1 MKLVVLV
8 VESSFSQ
15 LFLLLRAFYIN
26 LYTFGTP
33 HKYIEMPLSRWPTCA
48 SFLAI
53 ETIPG
58 DGNCMFNAIARGLHQ
73 GGVTFFPNTNIVI
86 HTKSLRKYLADR
98 ITPEMVA
105 LLLNT
110 YGSIQSVDNWL
121 SHVSVDAPVESVRK
135 IVEQSSPVIYQGD
148 DWSLGILAEI
158 LHIHFIIMR
167 NDGKF
172 QAGMPNI
179 SDRKRP
185 ILILYFQDFE
195 NDGKTPPTGATVGHY
210 NLVKTKSTSQTLF
223 TWDTLPIC
231 ILKAFTLQFPKM
243 APPDDPLPKQP
254 LPDTPLP
261 KQTQPPPRGIV
272 PPSKEAP
279 PTILYP
285 MNTAI
290 KEPEI
295 PMTLIDLFVKSIKTM
310 PQRHQRKF
318 TKSSTLIQKYE
329 LNFTQIDATVI
340 VSMHVSPIGFLTY
353 KAVVTIHDA
362 IMGDEQSII
371 HDIDN
376 MDVFVQKINAKFEN
390 ETCVGIKVALGIHPN
405 SMSAM
410 TTIQKIDY

>member
-1 MKLVVLV
+1 
-8 VESSFSQ
+8 
-15 LFLLLRAFYIN
+15 
-26 LYTFGTP
+26 
-33 HKYIEMPLSRWPTCA
+33 
-48 SFLAI
+48 
-53 ETIPG
+53 
-58 DGNCMFNAIARGLHQ
+58 
-73 GGVTFFPNTNIVI
+73 
-86 HTKSLRKYLADR
+86 
-98 ITPEMVA
+98 
-105 LLLNT
+105 
-110 YGSIQSVDNWL
+110 
-121 SHVSVDAPVESVRK
+121 
-135 IVEQSSPVIYQGD
+135 
-148 DWSLGILAEI
+148 
-158 LHIHFIIMR
+158 
-167 NDGKF
+167 
-172 QAGMPNI
+172 
-179 SDRKRP
+179 
-185 ILILYFQDFE
+185 
-195 NDGKTPPTGATVGHY
+195 
-210 NLVKTKSTSQTLF
+210 
-223 TWDTLPIC
+223 
-231 ILKAFTLQFPKM
+231 
-243 APPDDPLPKQP
+243 
-254 LPDTPLP
+254 LP
-261 KQTQPPPRGIV
+261 KQTPPPPRGIV